1 MVAALPLLLGSSNP
15 VLASVTPSAAPGKH
29 PAVATTTATK
39 TRRRVA
45 SLRMRAE
52 DELRLCVSA
61 ARCRRPTSERTE
73 RAQWIFTPVRAA
85 LSGRSAP
92 PARLLTAT
100 VLSSPANTR
109 SDTSGA
115 PCGPREGP
123 AQRRRSAGTHTPT
136 YVRWVVTRRL
146 TALIT
151 SGRSAS
157 PARADCYRS
166 SPAHARRNT
175 NGVRVARE
183 RSRRSAAAPAGL
195 CEYSG
200 LRGAQAAVVVFARAG
215 RGTLLSS
222 YAFDAGAGRSNR
234 KKH

>member
-1 MVAALPLLLGSSNP
+1 VVAALPLLLGSSNP

-136 YVRWVVTRRL
+136 YARWVVTRRL
-146 TALIT
+146 TARRGAAALRLRRVLT
-151 SGRSAS
+151 A
-157 PARADCYRS
+157 AVRS
-166 SPAHARRNT
+166 SPAHARCNT

-195 CEYSG
+195 CECSG
-200 LRGAQAAVVVFARAG
+200 LRGAQAAVWFCRARAKG
-215 RGTLLSS
+215 L
-222 YAFDAGAGRSNR
+222 GAAPA
-234 KKH
+234 